1 VNINGLFDLS
11 DRVAIVTGSSSGLG
25 VIFAETL
32 IEAGAKV
39 VLAARRKDLLYQV
52 AKKLNSQ
59 SHENAVVI
67 PTDVT
72 KEEQVSK
79 LISDTVEQLGR
90 LDILVNNA
98 GIAKVSYATETSLE
112 DWQHVLDVNLTG
124 AFLCSR
130 EAAKIMMKSG
140 GSIINI
146 SSVLGLIGSRLK
158 VPGYYA
164 AKGGLASL
172 TRSLAVEWARYNIRV
187 NAIAPGFFP
196 SEMTK
201 DVLANPKLE
210 QALLLR
216 TPMRRIGKLEELNG
230 PLLLL
235 ASDASSFITG
245 QVIVVDGGY
254 TAY

>member
-1 VNINGLFDLS
+1 MKVNELFDLS
-11 DRVAIVTGSSSGLG
+11 GRVALVTGSSSGLG
-25 VIFAETL
+25 SVFAEALT
-32 IEAGAKV
+32 EAGAKV
-39 VLAARRKDLLYQV
+39 VLAARRKDLLHQL
-52 AKKLNSQ
+52 ARKLD
-59 SHENAVVI
+59 SHGPEKPVVI
-67 PTDVT
+67 ATDVT
-72 KEEQVSK
+72 QEDQVSK
-79 LISDTVEQLGR
+79 LIEKTVEQLGK

-112 DWQHVLDVNLTG
+112 DWQQVLDVNLTG

-130 EAAKIMMKSG
+130 EAAKVMMKTG

-164 AKGGLASL
+164 AKGGLVSL

-196 SEMTK
+196 TEMTK
-201 DVLANPKLE
+201 DVLSIPKLE
-210 QALLLR
+210 QTLLLR
-216 TPMRRIGKLEELNG
+216 TPMRRIGELDELKG

-245 QVIVVDGGY
+245 QILVVDGGY